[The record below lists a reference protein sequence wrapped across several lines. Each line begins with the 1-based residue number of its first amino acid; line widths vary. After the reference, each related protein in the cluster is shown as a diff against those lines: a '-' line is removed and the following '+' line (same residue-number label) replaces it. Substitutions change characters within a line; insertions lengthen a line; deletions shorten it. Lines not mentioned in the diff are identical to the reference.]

1 LANGALGGGISGEG
15 PSIFAMFKGQ
25 NITNKMVISRNDG
38 YLNTRI
44 SFAIPI
50 SKINDQ
56 GVKIL

>member
-1 LANGALGGGISGEG
+1 VAGSMNE
-15 PSIFAMFKGQ
+15 
-25 NITNKMVISRNDG
+25 T
-38 YLNTRI
+38 YLDTRI